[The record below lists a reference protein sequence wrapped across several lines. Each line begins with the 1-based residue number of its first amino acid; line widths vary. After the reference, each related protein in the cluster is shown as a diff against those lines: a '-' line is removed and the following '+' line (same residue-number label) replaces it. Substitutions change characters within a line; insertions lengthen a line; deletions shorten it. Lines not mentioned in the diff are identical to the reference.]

1 MRKEDITGSQIWR
14 IQRVGATI
22 MLLLARD
29 HFADVGVNGI
39 FVMMQQ
45 PVTSVPLS

>member
-1 MRKEDITGSQIWR
+1 
-14 IQRVGATI
+14 
-22 MLLLARD
+22 MLLLAID

-45 PVTSVPLS
+45 PITSVPLSFVMMQQPITSVPLS